1 MKILKTI
8 SIILISIFI
17 SNVSVKAD
25 KFQIVD
31 LSKINNFERFFKTN
45 KKYKIIIRNK
55 NHLFSQ
61 NIIKTF
67 KPKKIEFQNREYY
80 IVDITD
86 FNYHYTLLIHPDI
99 KSKNIIYFYDFAEK
113 ISLRNSISFNE
124 DNSLI
129 NVKLDKRSPFKKR
142 YIDIK
147 EYMKGY
153 YPYKELKDFIYFD
166 GEFLNLMQMVNSN
179 LLIPIFYNKELKKNN
194 DFKFSSITKENIGIN
209 DINQNFNHFYNL
221 YQEYEE
227 VCGLTNTKILMNNSK
242 IYFQC
247 NNSFAFDGKLLS
259 DKNRKLINDRGT
271 IIKDI
276 VKSDLNLKVLNS
288 FKIFTNND
296 LLIDNDQDKAIFT
309 FTYENRVEK
318 KTLNINSLI
327 NTNDLKKNG
336 LKQIEIEFDFNMNNF
351 PAKLYGLYFNL
362 DRKEDIL
369 LNIIDDFEE
378 DETQKNNNTSII
390 GVNEYSFKIFGK
402 DVEKFYKKF
411 NSSLKRLDFVNP
423 NYYDVVAF
431 EIKN

>member
-8 SIILISIFI
+8 SIILISIFM
-17 SNVSVKAD
+17 SSVSVKAD
-25 KFQIVD
+25 KFQIID
-31 LSKINNFERFFKTN
+31 LTKINNFERFFKTN

-55 NHLFSQ
+55 NYLFSQ

-67 KPKKIEFQNREYY
+67 KPKKIEFKNREYY

-113 ISLRNSISFNE
+113 ISLRNSILFNE

-129 NVKLDKRSPFKKR
+129 NVKLDKRSPFRKR

-147 EYMKGY
+147 EYMKEY

-166 GEFLNLMQMVNSN
+166 GEFLNLMQIVNSN
-179 LLIPIFYNKELKKNN
+179 LLIPIFYNQELKKYN
-194 DFKFSSITKENIGIN
+194 DFKFSKITKENIGIN
-209 DINQNFNHFYNL
+209 DINQNFDHFYNL
-221 YQEYEE
+221 YQNKE

-247 NNSFAFDGKLLS
+247 NKSFAFDGKVLS
-259 DKNRKLINDRGT
+259 DKDRKIINDNNR

-296 LLIDNDQDKAIFT
+296 LLTDNDQDKAIFT
-309 FTYENRVEK
+309 FTYKNRVEK
-318 KTLNINSLI
+318 KTLSINSLI
-327 NTNDLKKNG
+327 NTNDLKKKG
-336 LKQIEIEFDFNMNNF
+336 LKKIEIEFDFNMNNF
-351 PAKLYGLYFNL
+351 PAKLYGLFFNL
-362 DRKEDIL
+362 DSKKNKL
-369 LNIIDDFEE
+369 LNLIDDFV
-378 DETQKNNNTSII
+378 DDGKQKNNNTSNI
-390 GVNEYSFKIFGK
+390 GLKEYSLTIFGK
-402 DVEKFYKKF
+402 DVEKFYKKL
-411 NSSLKRLDFVNP
+411 NSLLTRLDFVNP
-423 NYYDVVAF
+423 NYFDIVAF
-431 EIKN
+431 EVKN